1 MSDACLPQTEAV
13 SFCFIFII
21 YFLSFLAGTTRV
33 FPRFYSASFKLTS
46 ARFQTF
52 AYNART
58 VRSSYIRSFD
68 SSLRLMSCMFASNFE
83 AISHV
88 TLVLGP
94 ENGISMANNISHGY
108 VS

>member
-1 MSDACLPQTEAV
+1 
-13 SFCFIFII
+13 
-21 YFLSFLAGTTRV
+21 
-33 FPRFYSASFKLTS
+33 
-46 ARFQTF
+46 
-52 AYNART
+52 
-58 VRSSYIRSFD
+58 
-68 SSLRLMSCMFASNFE
+68 MSCMFASNFE